1 MKLPRDVSGADLVRA
16 VAKLGYTQTRQAS
29 SHIRLT
35 TQRDGEH
42 HITIPAHD
50 PIKVGTLAS
59 IIRDLCDHHKM
70 TRDEMVTLLRS
81 EERRVG
87 KERRRRRSPHAYD
100 RIRDQ
105 THHRRHTDAD

>member
-16 VAKLGYTQTRQAS
+16 LAKLDYAETRQAG

-50 PIKVGTLAS
+50 PVKVGTLAAS
-59 IIRDLCDHHKM
+59 R
-70 TRDEMVTLLRS
+70 TRRGFIGAS
-81 EERRVG
+81 E
-87 KERRRRRSPHAYD
+87 
-100 RIRDQ
+100 Q
-105 THHRRHTDAD
+105 